1 MTAVASVPDLLVQP
15 RRAVTRRY
23 KQAVGLSVAL
33 LVATVALYFPVIHHP
48 FTNID
53 DQGYVYENLHVQEG
67 LTWSTFT
74 WAIRT
79 FDDSNW
85 HPLTWF
91 SHALDCQ
98 IFGIDPAGHHAMNMA
113 WHAVD
118 VVVLFWVLLLATGCI
133 GRSFMVAA
141 LFAVHPINVESVAWM
156 AERKTMLSTFF
167 FLLALGAYRWYVA
180 RPSHG
185 RYFMMALLFVLG
197 LMAKPQ
203 VITLPFVLLLWDYW
217 PLRRVFAATPL
228 SSLDQTSASA
238 FPSRTVSELI
248 REKIP
253 LFVICLA
260 STLITMK
267 AQHVG
272 RPTGWPYSIW
282 IRIGN
287 AIVAYVRYLGKAIWP
302 SNLAIMYLHPGNQL
316 KLWQVATSALLLL
329 VVTSLVLLG
338 RRYRYLPVGWFWFLG
353 TLVPTIGLLQVGRQ
367 ALADRY
373 AYQSFLGLFILVCW
387 GLAEWAEQKHLPKIA
402 LPALSLVVL
411 LALGAVSRRQ
421 IGYWSDNLTLW
432 SHTLQ
437 VTGNNWVAHDMVAGI
452 VAKQG
457 HRDEALAH
465 YRAVIAANPTDP
477 AANLALAIDD
487 QHQGKQQEAIYL
499 YQNALGEINDP
510 LERAKAYQNIGI
522 AYRALGDTT
531 QAVEFFHLAAQ
542 LRQRAK

>member
-1 MTAVASVPDLLVQP
+1 MA
-15 RRAVTRRY
+15 RRY

-98 IFGIDPAGHHAMNMA
+98 MFGIDPAGHHAMNMA

-118 VVVLFWVLLLATGCI
+118 VVVLFWVLLLATGFI

-217 PLRRVFAATPL
+217 PLRRMFAATPL

-238 FPSRTVSELI
+238 FPSRTLSELV

-253 LFVICLA
+253 LFAICLA
-260 STLITMK
+260 SALITMK

-272 RPTGWPYSIW
+272 RPHGLAVFDLDTN
-282 IRIGN
+282 RKRDRR
-287 AIVAYVRYLGKAIWP
+287 VRSLPWQG
-302 SNLAIMYLHPGNQL
+302 NLAFQSGDYVSPPGQSAEA
-316 KLWQVATSALLLL
+316 VASGNISVAVARRYVSGVAWTTIPLSPGR
-329 VVTSLVLLG
+329 LVL
-338 RRYRYLPVGWFWFLG
+338 
-353 TLVPTIGLLQVGRQ
+353 
-367 ALADRY
+367 
-373 AYQSFLGLFILVCW
+373 
-387 GLAEWAEQKHLPKIA
+387 
-402 LPALSLVVL
+402 
-411 LALGAVSRRQ
+411 VSRE
-421 IGYWSDNLTLW
+421 LW
-432 SHTLQ
+432 CP
-437 VTGNNWVAHDMVAGI
+437 
-452 VAKQG
+452 
-457 HRDEALAH
+457 R
-465 YRAVIAANPTDP
+465 
-477 AANLALAIDD
+477 
-487 QHQGKQQEAIYL
+487 
-499 YQNALGEINDP
+499 LG
-510 LERAKAYQNIGI
+510 
-522 AYRALGDTT
+522 
-531 QAVEFFHLAAQ
+531 
-542 LRQRAK
+542 